1 MTAVV
6 TILVGA
12 IGLIIGWFVSGYQ
25 KITEKLTEERR
36 RAYLVLICEAD
47 KANDNQKA
55 DRTALERAASDAEF
69 ICSNQM
75 MKSGRIEE
83 LVRAVA
89 TERWM
94 DERERF
100 FKLGPGHPDRAR
112 LVDRGFQRGCL
123 HRTTRPAP
131 QNRRR
136 PGIRPTLPAR
146 AARGRPGLERNPAAI
161 TGVEGFECTE
171 REVSGAPVERVRA
184 DRLTRSS
191 QGDWDS

>member
-1 MTAVV
+1 MIAVV
-6 TILVGA
+6 TVLVGA

-47 KANDNQKA
+47 KANENPKA

-75 MKSGRIEE
+75 MKSGRIEG

-89 TERWM
+89 TKRWG

-100 FKLGPGHPDRAR
+100 FKLARYESLNNSQWGRRLRWRDYGRAAAPVPVDDQSHTVTRRHPAPLGRRGTAPDRA
-112 LVDRGFQRGCL
+112 D
-123 HRTTRPAP
+123 
-131 QNRRR
+131 
-136 PGIRPTLPAR
+136 
-146 AARGRPGLERNPAAI
+146 
-161 TGVEGFECTE
+161 
-171 REVSGAPVERVRA
+171 
-184 DRLTRSS
+184 S
-191 QGDWDS
+191 QGWQDDSLIALRQALGVCGLLT